1 MHAIRI
7 RQSLILLLA
16 LGLHLSC
23 APQTEQG
30 GEAEAPAA
38 AVDDE
43 AAVRAV
49 AETWDPMMNGADLD
63 GMMSLFADD
72 AVRLDAGAPPSIGL
86 EAIRRSFQRAFES
99 ASFEGS
105 GPVEEIEVAG
115 DWAFARG
122 SFTEQLT
129 DKASGE
135 VTEEAGKW
143 VSVFRKT
150 QEGWTYAIDIWNRD
164 APSSAAVN
172 LEAEVDTPALPEEI
186 TTGRSPDEPDHAG
199 QLRGRARERGR
210 GRRGSSLRHGGRGR
224 LGLRLGNM
232 VGDLQRQGN
241 ERADR
246 GQRELAQHPEEDAGR
261 LEVLSRY
268 LEPGRLSH
276 KVRVGVRS
284 SQARPRR
291 GLLRGRAALARAAAP
306 WLRPDATSR
315 SRARRQCPRAS
326 SRALPAWL

>member
-72 AVRLDAGAPPSIGL
+72 AVRLDAGAPPSIGS

-150 QEGWTYAIDIWNRD
+150 QEWWTYAIDIWNRD

-172 LEAEVDTPALPEEI
+172 LEVEVDTPALPEEI

-199 QLRGRARERGR
+199 QDAIRASFE
-210 GRRGSSLRHGGRGR
+210 
-224 LGLRLGNM
+224 
-232 VGDLQRQGN
+232 
-241 ERADR
+241 A
-246 GQRELAQHPEEDAGR
+246 ELASVDADGAGR
-261 LEVLSRY
+261 VYGMEVEGDWAYVWGTWSETFSDKETNEQIEDSGSWLSILKRTPDGWKFY
-268 LEPGRLSH
+268 LDIWNR
-276 KVRVGVRS
+276 
-284 SQARPRR
+284 
-291 GLLRGRAALARAAAP
+291 
-306 WLRPDATSR
+306 DA
-315 SRARRQCPRAS
+315 
-326 SRALPAWL
+326 

>member
-63 GMMSLFADD
+63 GMMSLFAAD
-72 AVRLDAGAPPSIGL
+72 AVRLDAGAPPSIGS

-186 TTGRSPDEPDHAG
+186 TTGRSPDEEALLAVGAAWDTAYNASDIDGLVELYTSDAHRMSADEPDHAG
-199 QLRGRARERGR
+199 QDAIRASFE
-210 GRRGSSLRHGGRGR
+210 
-224 LGLRLGNM
+224 
-232 VGDLQRQGN
+232 
-241 ERADR
+241 A
-246 GQRELAQHPEEDAGR
+246 ELASVDADGAGR
-261 LEVLSRY
+261 VYGMEVEGDWAYVWGTWSETFSDKETNEQIEDSGSWLSILKRTPDGWKFY
-268 LEPGRLSH
+268 LDIWNR
-276 KVRVGVRS
+276 
-284 SQARPRR
+284 
-291 GLLRGRAALARAAAP
+291 
-306 WLRPDATSR
+306 DA
-315 SRARRQCPRAS
+315 
-326 SRALPAWL
+326 

>member
-72 AVRLDAGAPPSIGL
+72 AVRLDAGAPPSIGS

-150 QEGWTYAIDIWNRD
+150 QEWWTYAIDIWNRD

-199 QLRGRARERGR
+199 QDAIRASFE
-210 GRRGSSLRHGGRGR
+210 
-224 LGLRLGNM
+224 
-232 VGDLQRQGN
+232 
-241 ERADR
+241 A
-246 GQRELAQHPEEDAGR
+246 ELASVDADGAGR
-261 LEVLSRY
+261 VYGMEVEGDWAYVWGTWSETFSDKETNEQIEDSGSWLSILKRTPDGWKFY
-268 LEPGRLSH
+268 LDIWNR
-276 KVRVGVRS
+276 
-284 SQARPRR
+284 
-291 GLLRGRAALARAAAP
+291 
-306 WLRPDATSR
+306 DA
-315 SRARRQCPRAS
+315 
-326 SRALPAWL
+326 